1 MAWQISILGVYIKNV
16 SPQAQTGESVFRLG
30 SDDEKEAVPLELDGK
45 DLDLRSISLNGKEL
59 VEGNDYVLREEG
71 LTVLA
76 PPRELSIEED
86 SVSNSFT
93 LETIVAIK
101 PQENTQLSGLYK
113 SNGMFVTQC
122 EAQGF
127 RRITYFQDRPD
138 IMATYEVR

>member
-1 MAWQISILGVYIKNV
+1 M
-16 SPQAQTGESVFRLG
+16 
-30 SDDEKEAVPLELDGK
+30 
-45 DLDLRSISLNGKEL
+45 RSISLNGKEL
-59 VEGNDYVLREEG
+59 VEGEDYVLREDG

-76 PPRELSIEED
+76 PPRELSLDED

-93 LETIVAIK
+93 LETVVAIK